1 MCKSSREQR
10 PIQQY
15 GSSEAIASCA
25 WSSHLGAPLLVAGM
39 GNKYLRAFDIRGK
52 DGNVFFAIEIVTKI
66 DLSEFKCNT
75 PPVCYQ
81 SSLWHDRGS
90 FQPLSSGFL
99 Y

>member
-1 MCKSSREQR
+1 MQSSREQR

-52 DGNVFFAIEIVTKI
+52 VDNGLFFVVTNMDI
-66 DLSEFKCNT
+66 SEFKCNT
-75 PPVCYQ
+75 TSVCYQ

-90 FQPLSSGFL
+90 FQPLSSGIL